1 VAKVKVVNTNL
12 DLNLNNT
19 NFNNTAS
26 EIIFSFGSFAI
37 TSNFEGRKYIDYT
50 NELSS
55 FVRPITLETLGITQI
70 QSEILYNYS
79 VNAVLNLDKS
89 NLNTFVRFGSAYE
102 FLRIIIQNIILTYP
116 GSIFVDSQTNRGG
129 NTTYFDF
136 NYNSITNISTF
147 KVPTGYTVNTF
158 GLIMNKGN
166 LGYID
171 NELRNLNL
179 SYNKYIIWSSV
190 NPTGNSY
197 SIIGFTGYS
206 FGQKYLTIQTIGN
219 PFPNITGTSGMIDF
233 HIKPNNVVFEEFRV
247 LLNDYEKYVV
257 SERDDTNGFKF
268 ILKDPT
274 LLDNGTIIYSNA
286 SMLWT
291 TGDKY
296 NIDINTPKYRSFLD
310 AILTIGNKY
319 DSIKTDL
326 IARFLTPQ
334 SLKTYDL
341 TEEGKMT
348 KLLRLYG
355 REFDQL
361 KQFIDS
367 LVDINHVTYDKINN
381 IPDQLIKNLA
391 KTFGWEYF
399 SLVNEN
405 ELVKSFLTIDDTEKN
420 LNTDLLP
427 AEIDVELWR
436 RILLN
441 TNYFWKSKGTRQAIK
456 SMFLLI
462 GIPEPFIN
470 ITEYVYTV
478 DGKINPNT
486 VELSQSDFPTNSLPY
501 NTEGYP
507 VAPLETNDFYFQVSG
522 NTDSGQAYM
531 NVFRM
536 AGFNLMQT
544 VDNKKSWIQTGTTT
558 RIHYTTPQYY
568 QEDSRLV
575 LNTKEI
581 DVALDTARGIE
592 YDVFDY
598 IKYVDFPANSSGYTL
613 PFSFVN
619 ISLNYTGAQNIFT
632 LPTPYDKTEGDLEVR
647 YNGIL
652 LNGAKVYSGGSNTYF
667 ESIGD
672 PTNRI
677 DYIVSGNSFTLL
689 TESAI
694 TAGNRRDVVQAT
706 FVYSGG
712 THPVTGITV
721 EYIVTRVKPSIIG
734 TVIPLPSYPRGD
746 IQVTMNGIAL
756 TKGTSQF
763 TADYIVDPNNTTGS
777 SQIIIQNPEVIS
789 YLAINPDVQVAYITV
804 IGSNDIAARSEVLRV
819 DSFNSSK
826 IYFNHIANKYVYR
839 LNYKVNNVSD
849 LKVLINGIALE
860 PIKDYNINIM
870 NPFEIFLPNGIRYGT
885 VISIYYLVGGN
896 AYFMPIV
903 SNLFGVGD
911 ISQLSFLEFIE
922 LIQRRLINVRN
933 RKTITD
939 FRGGWYPTLLRIY
952 IEYLKRADG
961 DTLISNGYTF
971 ENLYSFLSKYN
982 TFFQRFVDQLLSATI
997 ILKKNG
1003 LLIRNSMFTKQKF
1016 TYKRGVNFNVDVNYL
1031 GDDGSVFLSKQEG
1044 TPPPPPPPILYV
1056 ETLNGVLGSLITG
1069 GKNII
1074 GFNILTEYG
1083 IKYRKWHDVY
1093 PYGDI
1098 PIGLENLLEGITE
1111 MDNIDGWG
1119 MWMKKSVTGSLNVDN
1134 FTMTLTDLENNTI
1147 YQYRAYVKS
1156 GIYEYTGNTL
1166 QITTLPAPIISSITT
1181 RTGTAGIYSIEDTGG
1196 IDITGYGDIDYYGM
1210 QYRVYGATT
1219 WKYSP
1224 APPSSGH
1231 LHVNNFLRTITGLL
1245 PVTNYEYRAFM
1256 SINGIRYYGQI
1267 KQIATLPIPIYV
1279 PTILTGNAFDIGTTN
1294 FNISGNT
1301 ITNNGNLPI
1310 TEYGLFYT
1318 QNSTYGTSLTLKN
1331 QNYPTHVCK
1340 TSLTG
1345 SGGTTPFIYSGCTNH
1360 LGINTTTYF
1369 RAFAK
1374 NDKGFGY
1381 GNVKTQLTDG
1391 PVSVYL
1397 TNVEQLGTDT
1407 LSKSEVCGKIGTSR
1421 ALNSNECFR
1430 LHFKNEACSETIEVL
1445 SHSISTDTCMC
1456 VGGNSCC
1463 AASSIVGAAIREVD
1477 YKSCEGYIIIK
1488 SSNINSITLSA
1499 LACSAVANKDSEYHN
1514 CSSVSITS
1522 ISHMSG
1528 ATFQFINPNIMC
1540 AYNPN
1545 SLDIGNGGGSLT

>member
-70 QSEILYNYS
+70 QSEILYDYS

-89 NLNTFVRFGSAYE
+89 NLNTFVKFGSAYE
-102 FLRIIIQNIILTYP
+102 FLRITIQNIIVTYP
-116 GSIFVDSQTNRGG
+116 GSVFVNSQTNRGG
-129 NTTYFDF
+129 NITYSGF

-158 GLIMNKGN
+158 GLVMNRGN
-166 LGYID
+166 SGYTD

-197 SIIGFTGYS
+197 FIIGFTGYS
-206 FGQKYLTIQTIGN
+206 FSQKYLTIQTIGN

-233 HIKPNNVVFEEFRV
+233 HIKPNNVVFEEFRA

-310 AILTIGNKY
+310 VILTIGNKY

-326 IARFLTPQ
+326 IARFLIPQ

-367 LVDINHVTYDKINN
+367 LVDINRVTYDKINN

-405 ELVKSFLTIDDTEKN
+405 ELVKSFLTIDDSEKN

-427 AEIDVELWR
+427 AEIDIELWR
-436 RILLN
+436 RVLLN

-470 ITEYVYTV
+470 ITEYIYTV
-478 DGKINPNT
+478 NGKINPNT
-486 VELSQSDFPTNSLPY
+486 VELSQNDFPSNSLPY
-501 NTEGYP
+501 DTEGYP

-522 NTDSGQAYM
+522 NTDSGQKYM

-544 VDNKKSWIQTGTTT
+544 VDNKKSWIQTGTAT

-568 QEDSRLV
+568 QEDSKLV
-575 LNTKEI
+575 LNTKEV

-598 IKYVDFPANSSGYTL
+598 IKNVDFPANSSGYTL

-619 ISLNYTGAQNIFT
+619 ISLNYTGAKKIFT
-632 LPTPYDKTEGDLEVR
+632 LPTPYNKTEGDLEVR

-734 TVIPLPSYPRGD
+734 TAIPLPSYPRGD

-826 IYFNHIANKYVYR
+826 IYFNHTANKYVYK

-860 PIKDYNINIM
+860 PIKDYDINVM

-885 VISIYYLVGGN
+885 VISVYYLVGGN
-896 AYFMPIV
+896 AYFTPIV

-939 FRGGWYPTLLRIY
+939 FRNGWYPTLLRIY
-952 IEYLKRADG
+952 IEYLKRANG

-997 ILKKNG
+997 ILKKSG
-1003 LLIRNSMFTKQKF
+1003 LLIRNSVFTKQKF

-1044 TPPPPPPPILYV
+1044 TFPPPPPPTLYV
-1056 ETLNGVLGSLITG
+1056 ETVDGILGSLITG

-1074 GFNILTEYG
+1074 GSNILTEYG

-1093 PYGDI
+1093 PYGNI
-1098 PIGLENLLEGITE
+1098 PIGLQNLLEGITE

-1119 MWMKKSVTGSLNVDN
+1119 VWMKKSVSASLNVDN
-1134 FTMTLTDLENNTI
+1134 FSMTLSDLENNTI

-1156 GIYEYTGNTL
+1156 GIYEYSGNTL

-1181 RTGTAGIYSIEDTGG
+1181 RTGTAGIYSIDDTGG
-1196 IDITGYGDIDYYGM
+1196 IDITGYANIDYYGM
-1210 QYRVYGATT
+1210 QYRVYGLIP
-1219 WKYSP
+1219 WSYSP
-1224 APPSSGH
+1224 APPSNGH
-1231 LHVNNFLRTITGLL
+1231 LHVNNFLRAITGLS

-1256 SINGIRYYGQI
+1256 SINGTRYYGQI
-1267 KQIATLPIPIYV
+1267 KQIATLAIPTYV
-1279 PTILTGNAFDIGTTN
+1279 PTVLTGKAFNIGTTN
-1294 FNISGNT
+1294 FNISGNR
-1301 ITNNGNLPI
+1301 ITNNGNTPI

-1318 QNSTYGTSLTLKN
+1318 QNSTYGTNLTLKN
-1331 QNYPTHVCK
+1331 QNYPTHISK
-1340 TSLTG
+1340 TSVIG
-1345 SGGTTPFIYSGCTNH
+1345 SGGTIPFTYSSCTNH

-1369 RAFAK
+1369 RAFAE

-1381 GNVKTQLTDG
+1381 GIVCTQKTEPKQYDVSLCRTGYMGDSSDAHG
-1391 PVSVYL
+1391 CICLSPAHLSEPEWITLNFEIEQSVYGSPIPP
-1397 TNVEQLGTDT
+1397 GTPGI
-1407 LSKSEVCGKIGTSR
+1407 SMVKVCCKPNGSSLYNPTPVLDAQTFKAPSGFV
-1421 ALNSNECFR
+1421 CF
-1430 LHFKNEACSETIEVL
+1430 
-1445 SHSISTDTCMC
+1445 TD
-1456 VGGNSCC
+1456 SC
-1463 AASSIVGAAIREVD
+1463 
-1477 YKSCEGYIIIK
+1477 
-1488 SSNINSITLSA
+1488 SITIYSGDELCYNVCTSA
-1499 LACSAVANKDSEYHN
+1499 NNGSCSRLKLQ
-1514 CSSVSITS
+1514 SVSYS
-1522 ISHMSG
+1522 SG
-1528 ATFQFINPNIMC
+1528 IC
-1540 AYNPN
+1540 V
-1545 SLDIGNGGGSLT
+1545 DICNTYYTDVAII